1 MDGQDS
7 RFLSANE
14 LRQYFGVVPL
24 ETVLFA
30 TTVYDN
36 LLMANPI
43 SSFEQIVQAC
53 RVAEIHDVIEKLTKG
68 YQTELDER
76 GVGLSTGQK
85 QRIAIARAL
94 LKHPRILIFDEATSS
109 LHQATAEHFCGTIN
123 EIKGQITIVF
133 VTHAV
138 PKTLQVDEIVRI
150 GVCSRRRGFKA
161 RGGVVM
167 NTRNHSGM
175 RWVFGRLTRYARS
188 ARIWRS
194 VGDL

>member
-1 MDGQDS
+1 M
-7 RFLSANE
+7 
-14 LRQYFGVVPL
+14 VPL

-53 RVAEIHDVIEKLTKG
+53 RVAEIHDVIEKLPKG
-68 YQTELDER
+68 YKTELGER

-109 LHQATAEHFCGTIN
+109 LDQATAEHFCGTIN
-123 EIKGQITIVF
+123 QIKGQITIVF
-133 VTHAV
+133 VTHAI
-138 PKTLQVDEIVRI
+138 PKNLQVDEIVRI
-150 GVCSRRRGFKA
+150 GNLSALTAGDSRLA
-161 RGGVVM
+161 VV
-167 NTRNHSGM
+167 
-175 RWVFGRLTRYARS
+175 
-188 ARIWRS
+188 
-194 VGDL
+194 